1 MSSFNVVIAT
11 IGRPTLQRM
20 VDSIAPQLKRGDYLT
35 LIFDGGQTDVI
46 LKTDAT
52 VIQINNSEVL
62 GHYGHASRT
71 RWQNYLP
78 GDYLM
83 NADDDDAYVD
93 GAMDIVREHCTE
105 HKLYVFQMQYEEH
118 LIPKRHV
125 IEFAN
130 IGTPCGVYPTDIL
143 LPDWPYEY
151 GGDCKF
157 YQSLEKLIPVEFV
170 DKLIYKVR

>member
-1 MSSFNVVIAT
+1 MKTFNVVIAT

-20 VDSIAPQLKRGDYLT
+20 VDSIAPQLKKGDYLT
-35 LIFDGGQTDVI
+35 LIFDGAPTDVI
-46 LKTDAT
+46 LKTEAT
-52 VIQINNSEVL
+52 VIQINNSEIL
-62 GHYGHASRT
+62 GHHGHASRT

-93 GAMDIVREHCTE
+93 GAMDIVREHCVD
-105 HKLYVFQMQYEEH
+105 HKLYVFQMQYNEH
-118 LIPKRHV
+118 LIPKKHV

-130 IGTPCGVYPTDIL
+130 IGTPCGVYPTDML
-143 LPDWPYEY
+143 LPEWPNEY

-157 YQSLEKLIPVEFV
+157 YQSLEKILPVEFV